1 MKRREFLRAAAAGGA
16 TATGV
21 SALWPQR
28 AKAEPFGDTPAEYA
42 SVMLPAAVQAK
53 SILEVFMYGGVSP
66 WETFYASDT
75 KGKGSKTWLY
85 APGKDAQSKP
95 TTFYE
100 RAKLAAAACG
110 YDSTADF
117 LTPYSTDAEGNPV
130 FLGPFLRPLLARP
143 DVLSRMRVVINRHSL
158 EPHEAAIPLAL
169 SGRTL
174 GSPSM
179 ASLGTHVQRF
189 FVDHD
194 DGSHPAPFSYGF
206 ATAGGYIPTDN
217 VLSLVATGLHPGS
230 ARPLLIKVDN
240 VTRLS
245 GLLDRVSVGGL
256 TERAKY
262 DALMQVYFDQYQQD
276 LRFAGTGDALRS
288 TRFRELNQAA
298 RSVNTSGSVKEVL
311 DPALFVKAP
320 GAACGKENKLINVPS
335 MSLRLATHLLTHPTS
350 PARHCCVIDTGL
362 NEADGGG
369 GYDTHREMSFT
380 QSSNL
385 NNMFNNLLLH
395 VNKPGEGDP
404 NKIDLDKTMI
414 ILNQE
419 FGRAPGSQNGG
430 NGRNHWPYGYM
441 QVYFGGPIRK
451 EQAGVYG
458 AIPES
463 GQASVFTTPTENRIA
478 ALLAMGI
485 YPFDAAGFSNSDV
498 QHQSENSRAIA
509 DVTKRV
515 LGYGV

>member
-1 MKRREFLRAAAAGGA
+1 MKRREFLRTAAAGGVA
-16 TATGV
+16 ATGV
-21 SALWPQR
+21 SSLWPR
-28 AKAEPFGDTPAEYA
+28 SATAEPFGNVPSEYA
-42 SVMLPAAVQAK
+42 SVMLPQSVQAQ

-66 WETFYASDT
+66 WETFYASET
-75 KGKGSKTWLY
+75 KGKDSKTWLY
-85 APGKDAQSKP
+85 
-95 TTFYE
+95 TFYE
-100 RAKLAAAACG
+100 KMLAASQACG
-110 YDSTADF
+110 YETTGDL
-117 LTPYSTDAEGNPV
+117 LTPFANDAEGKQV
-130 FLGPFLRPLLARP
+130 FLGPFLKPLLARP

-158 EPHEAAIPLAL
+158 EPHEAAIPLAI

-179 ASLGTHVQRF
+179 ASLGAHVQRY

-245 GLLDRVSVGGL
+245 ALLDRVQVGSL
-256 TERAKY
+256 DERAKY
-262 DALMQVYFDQYQQD
+262 DALMQVYFDEYQQS
-276 LRFAGTGDALRS
+276 LRFGGEGDALRA
-288 TRFRELNQAA
+288 TRFRELSQAT
-298 RSVNTSGSVKEVL
+298 RSVATSDSVKQVL
-311 DPALFVKAP
+311 DPSLFIKVA
-320 GAACGKENKLINVPS
+320 GTACGEKNEINVPA
-335 MSLRLATHLLTHPTS
+335 MSLRLAAHLLTHPTS

-362 NEADGGG
+362 KEADGGG
-369 GYDTHREMSFT
+369 GYDTHHEMSFT
-380 QSSNL
+380 QSRNL
-385 NNMFNNLLLH
+385 NNMLTNLLSK
-395 VNKPGEGDP
+395 VNLPGEKDAA
-404 NKIDLDKTMI
+404 KIDLDKTMI

-419 FGRAPGSQNGG
+419 FGRAPGAQNGG
-430 NGRNHWPYGYM
+430 FGRNHWPYGYM
-441 QVYFGGPIRK
+441 QVYIGGPIQK
-451 EQAGVYG
+451 PQAGVYG

-498 QHQSENSRAIA
+498 QNQTENGKAIA

-515 LGYGV
+515 LGYAV

>member
-1 MKRREFLRAAAAGGA
+1 MKRRDFLRAAAAGGA
-16 TATGV
+16 AATGV
-21 SALWPQR
+21 SALWPSR
-28 AKAEPFGDTPAEYA
+28 AKAEPFGDVPAEYA

-75 KGKGSKTWLY
+75 KGKNSKTWLY
-85 APGKDAQSKP
+85 
-95 TTFYE
+95 TFYD
-100 RAKLAAAACG
+100 KTIAAAEACG
-110 YDSTADF
+110 YDNSASL
-117 LTPYSTDAEGNPV
+117 LTPFATDAEGKPV
-130 FLGPFLRPLLARP
+130 FLGPFLKPLLARP

-179 ASLGTHVQRF
+179 ASLGTHIQRY

-194 DGSHPAPFSYGF
+194 DGNHPAPFSYGF

-262 DALMQVYFDQYQQD
+262 DALMQVYFDEYQQS
-276 LRFAGTGDALRS
+276 LRFGGTGDPLRA
-288 TRFRELNQAA
+288 TRFRELSQAA
-298 RSVNTSGSVKEVL
+298 RSVTTSDSVKQVL
-311 DPALFVKAP
+311 DPSLFVKVP
-320 GAACGKENKLINVPS
+320 GTACGQDNTINVPA
-335 MSLRLATHLLTHPTS
+335 MSLRLATHLITHPTS

-362 NEADGGG
+362 KEADGGG
-369 GYDTHREMSFT
+369 GYDTHHEMSFT
-380 QSSNL
+380 QSRNL
-385 NNMFNNLLLH
+385 NNMFGNLLSR
-395 VNKPGEGDP
+395 VNKPGEADP
-404 NKIDLDKTMI
+404 DKIDLDKTMI

-430 NGRNHWPYGYM
+430 LGRNHWPYGYM
-441 QVYFGGPIRK
+441 QVYFGGPIKK

-485 YPFDAAGFSNSDV
+485 YPFDSAGFSNSDV
-498 QHQSENSRAIA
+498 QNQSDNSKAIA

>member
-1 MKRREFLRAAAAGGA
+1 MKRRAFLRAAAAGGA
-16 TATGV
+16 AASGI
-21 SALWPQR
+21 SALWPSA
-28 AKAEPFGDTPAEYA
+28 AKAEPFGDVPTEYA
-42 SVMLPAAVQAK
+42 SVMLPANLHAQ

-75 KGKGSKTWLY
+75 KGKSSKTWLY
-85 APGKDAQSKP
+85 
-95 TTFYE
+95 TFYD
-100 RAKLAAAACG
+100 KTIAAAQACG
-110 YDSTADF
+110 YDASGGL
-117 LTPYSTDAEGNPV
+117 LTQFATDAEGKPV
-130 FLGPFLRPLLARP
+130 FLGPFLKPLIARP

-169 SGRTL
+169 CGRTL
-174 GSPSM
+174 GAPSM
-179 ASLGTHVQRF
+179 ASLGTHVQRY

-245 GLLDRVSVGGL
+245 ALIDRVGVGGL
-256 TERAKY
+256 PERAKY
-262 DALMQVYFDQYQQD
+262 DALMQVYFDEYEQS
-276 LRFAGTGDALRS
+276 LHFGGASASLRS

-298 RSVNTSGSVKEVL
+298 RSVATADSVKQVL
-311 DPALFVKAP
+311 DESLFVKVA
-320 GAACGKENKLINVPS
+320 GDACGEKNEINVPA

-362 NEADGGG
+362 KEADGGG
-369 GYDTHREMSFT
+369 GYDTHKEMSFT
-380 QSSNL
+380 QSRNL
-385 NNMFNNLLLH
+385 NNMFANLLSR

-404 NKIDLDKTMI
+404 SKLDLDKTMI
-414 ILNQE
+414 VLNQE

-430 NGRNHWPYGYM
+430 FGRNHWPYGYM
-441 QVYFGGPIRK
+441 QVYFGGPIR
-451 EQAGVYG
+451 EQQAGVYG
-458 AIPES
+458 AIPEG

-498 QHQSENSRAIA
+498 QNQTENSRAIA
-509 DVTKRV
+509 DVTRRV
-515 LGYGV
+515 LGYNV

>member
-1 MKRREFLRAAAAGGA
+1 
-16 TATGV
+16 
-21 SALWPQR
+21 
-28 AKAEPFGDTPAEYA
+28 
-42 SVMLPAAVQAK
+42 MLPAAVQAK

-75 KGKGSKTWLY
+75 KGKGSNTWLY
-85 APGKDAQSKP
+85 
-95 TTFYE
+95 TFYQ
-100 RAKLAAAACG
+100 RTQDAAAACG
-110 YDSTADF
+110 YDSTKDL
-117 LTPYSTDAEGNPV
+117 LTPFSTDAEGKPV

-143 DVLSRMRVVINRHSL
+143 DVVARMRVVINRHSL

-179 ASLGTHVQRF
+179 ASLGTHVQRY

-194 DGSHPAPFSYGF
+194 DGSHAAPFSYGF

-245 GLLDRVSVGGL
+245 GLLDRVSVGGT

-262 DALMQVYFDQYQQD
+262 DALMQVYFDEYQQN
-276 LRFAGTGDALRS
+276 LRFGGTGDALRS

-298 RSVNTSGSVKEVL
+298 RSVTTSDSVKQVL
-311 DPALFVKAP
+311 DPELFVKVP
-320 GAACGKENKLINVPS
+320 GSACGVENKVINVPA
-335 MSLRLATHLLTHPTS
+335 MSLRLATHLLTHPVS

-362 NEADGGG
+362 KEADGGG
-369 GYDTHREMSFT
+369 GYDTHEEMSFT
-380 QSSNL
+380 QSRNL
-385 NNMFNNLLLH
+385 NNMFSNLLSR

-441 QVYFGGPIRK
+441 QVYFGGPIK
-451 EQAGVYG
+451 QEQAGVYG

-485 YPFDAAGFSNSDV
+485 YPFDSAGFSNSDV
-498 QHQSENSRAIA
+498 QNQSENSKAIA

-515 LGYGV
+515 LGYAL

>member
-1 MKRREFLRAAAAGGA
+1 MKRRDFLRATAAGGA
-16 TATGV
+16 ATAGI
-21 SALWPQR
+21 SSLWPAR
-28 AKAEPFGDTPAEYA
+28 AKAEPFGDVPADIS
-42 SVMLPAAVQAK
+42 SVMLPAAAQAQ

-75 KGKGSKTWLY
+75 KGKSNDTWLY
-85 APGKDAQSKP
+85 
-95 TTFYE
+95 TFYDKTIE
-100 RAKLAAAACG
+100 ASEACG
-110 YDSTADF
+110 YDTTGDL
-117 LTPYSTDAEGNPV
+117 LTHFSADAEGKPV
-130 FLGPFLRPLLARP
+130 FLGPFLKPLLARP
-143 DVLSRMRVVINRHSL
+143 DVTSRMRVVINRHAL

-169 SGRTL
+169 CGRTL

-179 ASLGTHVQRF
+179 ASLGTHVQRY

-194 DGSHPAPFSYGF
+194 DGSHAAPFSYGF

-256 TERAKY
+256 TDRAKY
-262 DALMQVYFDQYQQD
+262 DALMQVYFDEYQQN
-276 LRFAGTGDALRS
+276 LRFAGAGDALRS
-288 TRFRELNQAA
+288 LRFRELNQAA
-298 RSVNTSGSVKEVL
+298 RSVATSDSVKQVL
-311 DPALFVKAP
+311 DPALFVKVP
-320 GAACGKENKLINVPS
+320 GTACGEDNEINVPA

-350 PARHCCVIDTGL
+350 AARHCCVIDTGL
-362 NEADGGG
+362 MEADGGG
-369 GYDTHREMSFT
+369 GYDTHHEMSFT
-380 QSSNL
+380 QSRNL
-385 NNMFNNLLLH
+385 NNMFGNLLAR
-395 VNKPGEGDP
+395 VNKPGEKDP
-404 NKIDLDKTMI
+404 AKIDLDKTMI

-430 NGRNHWPYGYM
+430 FGRNHWPYGYM
-441 QVYFGGPIRK
+441 QVYIGGPITK
-451 EQAGVYG
+451 DQAGVYG

-463 GQASVFTTPTENRIA
+463 GQATVYTTPTENRIA

-498 QHQSENSRAIA
+498 QGQTDNGKAIA

-515 LGYGV
+515 LGYTV

>member
-1 MKRREFLRAAAAGGA
+1 MKRRDFLRAAAAGGA
-16 TATGV
+16 AATGV
-21 SALWPQR
+21 SALWPSR
-28 AKAEPFGDTPAEYA
+28 AKAEPFGDVPAEYA

-75 KGKGSKTWLY
+75 KGKSSKTWLY
-85 APGKDAQSKP
+85 
-95 TTFYE
+95 TFYD
-100 RAKLAAAACG
+100 KTIAAAEACG
-110 YDSTADF
+110 YDNSASL
-117 LTPYSTDAEGNPV
+117 LTPFSTDAEGKPV
-130 FLGPFLRPLLARP
+130 FLGPFLKPLLARP

-179 ASLGTHVQRF
+179 ASLGTHVQRY

-245 GLLDRVSVGGL
+245 GLLDRVSVGGMP
-256 TERAKY
+256 ERAKY
-262 DALMQVYFDQYQQD
+262 DALMQVYFDEYQQS
-276 LRFAGTGDALRS
+276 LRFAGAGDALRA
-288 TRFRELNQAA
+288 TRFRELSQAA
-298 RSVNTSGSVKEVL
+298 RSVTTTDSVKQVL
-311 DPALFVKAP
+311 DPSLFEKVS
-320 GAACGKENKLINVPS
+320 GSACGENNVINVPA
-335 MSLRLATHLLTHPTS
+335 MSLRLATHLITHPTS

-362 NEADGGG
+362 KEADGGG
-369 GYDTHREMSFT
+369 GYDTHHEMSFT
-380 QSSNL
+380 QSRNL
-385 NNMFNNLLLH
+385 NNMFSNLLSR
-395 VNKPGEGDP
+395 VNKPGEADP
-404 NKIDLDKTMI
+404 DKIDLDKTMI

-430 NGRNHWPYGYM
+430 LGRNHWPYGYM
-441 QVYFGGPIRK
+441 QVYFGGPIKK

-485 YPFDAAGFSNSDV
+485 YPFDSAGFSNSDV
-498 QHQSENSRAIA
+498 QHQSENSKAIA

>member
-1 MKRREFLRAAAAGGA
+1 MKRRDFLRAAAAGGA
-16 TATGV
+16 AATGI
-21 SALWPQR
+21 SSLWPSR
-28 AKAEPFGDTPAEYA
+28 AKAEPFGDVPAEYA

-75 KGKGSKTWLY
+75 KGKGSNTWLY
-85 APGKDAQSKP
+85 
-95 TTFYE
+95 TFYD
-100 RAKLAAAACG
+100 KTIAAAEACG
-110 YDSTADF
+110 YDATGDL
-117 LTPYSTDAEGNPV
+117 LTPFADDAEGTPV
-130 FLGPFLRPLLARP
+130 FLGPFLKPLLARP
-143 DVLSRMRVVINRHSL
+143 DVVSRMRVVINRHSL

-179 ASLGTHVQRF
+179 ASLGTHVQRY

-194 DGSHPAPFSYGF
+194 DGSHAAPFSYGF

-262 DALMQVYFDQYQQD
+262 DALMQVYFDEYQQN
-276 LRFAGTGDALRS
+276 LRFAGAGDPLRS

-298 RSVNTSGSVKEVL
+298 HSVATSDSVKQVL
-311 DPALFVKAP
+311 DPSLFVKQP
-320 GAACGKENKLINVPS
+320 GSACGVDNKIINVPA

-362 NEADGGG
+362 KEADGGG
-369 GYDTHREMSFT
+369 GYDTHEEMSFT
-380 QSSNL
+380 QSRNL
-385 NNMFNNLLLH
+385 NNMFANLLPR

-404 NKIDLDKTMI
+404 AKIDLDKTMI

-430 NGRNHWPYGYM
+430 LGRNHWPYGYM
-441 QVYFGGPIRK
+441 QVYFGGPIKK

-485 YPFDAAGFSNSDV
+485 YPFDPAGFSNSDV
-498 QHQSENSRAIA
+498 QNQSENSKAIA